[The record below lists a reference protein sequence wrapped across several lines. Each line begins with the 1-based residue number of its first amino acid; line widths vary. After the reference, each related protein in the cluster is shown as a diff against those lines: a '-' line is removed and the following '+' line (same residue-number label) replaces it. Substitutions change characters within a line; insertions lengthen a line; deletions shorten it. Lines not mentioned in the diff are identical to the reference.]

1 MSSSCQTGSISQQC
15 STHKHFHVS
24 HFSCYNR
31 LWAQIQTQRWRR
43 RTCLKWSKCRITSCL
58 YVSEVN
64 TSEFCAFF
72 FFFSCCFWISST
84 CVRWWPSPHTQD
96 VCVWATV
103 GLNRNCWPAGGSE
116 LVEDI
121 WAQLDRVWV
130 WAGSTI
136 ETCRIGGLG
145 PFGKAIVGSRPVSDT
160 EVSGV
165 SQLMIQERWSWANR
179 LAGWGPTCPRSED
192 TTAGKHIG

>member
-1 MSSSCQTGSISQQC
+1 MSSSCQTGSISQQPLLLLQQAL
-15 STHKHFHVS
+15 STDSNTALAQANMLEMVQMQNYLMFVCFRSKHI
-24 HFSCYNR
+24 R
-31 LWAQIQTQRWRR
+31 IL
-43 RTCLKWSKCRITSCL
+43 CL
-58 YVSEVN
+58 
-64 TSEFCAFF
+64 F
-72 FFFSCCFWISST
+72 FFFSCCFRISST

-121 WAQLDRVWV
+121 WVQLDRVWV

-179 LAGWGPTCPRSED
+179 LAGWGPTCPSSED
-192 TTAGKHIG
+192 TTAGKHTG